1 MFHFIPFDNTLKILR
16 LHLPV

>member
-16 LHLPV
+16 LHLSF